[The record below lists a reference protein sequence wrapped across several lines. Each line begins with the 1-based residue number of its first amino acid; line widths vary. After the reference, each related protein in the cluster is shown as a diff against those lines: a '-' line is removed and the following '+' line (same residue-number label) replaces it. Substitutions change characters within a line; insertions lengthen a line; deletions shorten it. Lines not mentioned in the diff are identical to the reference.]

1 MKKFISND
9 AGFILT
15 LLLGI
20 LFIYSSFLSFYLV
33 QYSFKLNTYHNLEQY
48 YIREIKIMINK

>member
-9 AGFILT
+9 AGFILP

-20 LFIYSSFLSFYLV
+20 LFIYSSFLSFHLV

>member
-9 AGFILT
+9 AGFILP
-15 LLLGI
+15 LLLVI